1 MAIIAIQQQS
11 AAIIVENLQA
21 TRETSNGSAAA
32 VMKTKQKRGKQT
44 FQVANFFDDVST
56 KEEPANRPE
65 EATYNVIVKQI
76 EELKAERGIH
86 LTNDSG
92 V

>member
-1 MAIIAIQQQS
+1 M
-11 AAIIVENLQA
+11 EKLQA
-21 TRETSNGSAAA
+21 TRETSDFSAAA
-32 VMKTKQKRGKQT
+32 AMKTKWKKGKQT
-44 FQVANFFDDVST
+44 IQVANFFDDVSSN
-56 KEEPANRPE
+56 EEPANRPE